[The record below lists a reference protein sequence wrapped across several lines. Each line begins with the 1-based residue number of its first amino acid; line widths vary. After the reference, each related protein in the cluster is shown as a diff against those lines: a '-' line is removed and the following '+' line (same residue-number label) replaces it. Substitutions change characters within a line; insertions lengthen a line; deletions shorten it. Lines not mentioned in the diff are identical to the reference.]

1 VDDILSTSLDD
12 EIARVR
18 DGIASKRKLKMLLF
32 KRFLGCDVFYDR
44 NESVIFMNQQVYLS
58 TLISNEGFT
67 NASPSSIPMDPSW
80 KATNDEVNDG
90 TDKLD
95 YAKKMGKIG

>member
-1 VDDILSTSLDD
+1 
-12 EIARVR
+12 
-18 DGIASKRKLKMLLF
+18 
-32 KRFLGCDVFYDR
+32 
-44 NESVIFMNQQVYLS
+44 MNQQVYLS